1 MGAISCEMVVSVSVF
16 IGVHTNRYKQALYS
30 CLTGGYFWRYS
41 VLKVIISHSFSIL
54 CAEMYCIW
62 AEISAS
68 STKLPHLNK
77 RFSINPDAITIHL
90 CTVCRPSIAY
100 VTKRRE

>member
-54 CAEMYCIW
+54 CAEMYCFS
-62 AEISAS
+62 AEISDCLAHS
-68 STKLPHLNK
+68 PISAK
-77 RFSINPDAITIHL
+77 R
-90 CTVCRPSIAY
+90 
-100 VTKRRE
+100 